1 MFTGLVESLGKV
13 ASIEMATDSAV
24 ITFES
29 VPFADQLQVGDSVS
43 VNGTCLTVT
52 KSDSKSF
59 SVDVMTQT
67 LKLTSLQNLQK
78 GDAVNLER
86 AALVSSRLGGH
97 IVQGHIDGTGSIT
110 KLAPGEK
117 WLQMDIQFPSELMK
131 YVVSQGSICIDGVSL
146 TVGSVADDA
155 NQITV
160 WLIPETLAK
169 TNLSAK
175 KFGDLVNIEVDVLA
189 KYVERLTKRD
199 NQNGQNSKKH
209 CRSG

>member
-52 KSDSKSF
+52 KFDSKSF

-86 AALVSSRLGGH
+86 AVLVSSRLGGH

>member
-13 ASIEMATDSAV
+13 SSIEMATDSAV
-24 ITFES
+24 ITFDS
-29 VPFADQLQVGDSVS
+29 VPFADQLQIGDSVS

-52 KSDSKSF
+52 KLGSETF

-67 LKLTSLQNLQK
+67 LKLTSLQNLES

-97 IVQGHIDGTGSIT
+97 IVQGHIDGTGSIA

-117 WLQMDIQFPSELMK
+117 WLKMEIQFPSELMK
-131 YVVSQGSICIDGVSL
+131 YVVPQGSICIDGVSL
-146 TVGSVADDA
+146 TVGSVADDL

-175 KFGDLVNIEVDVLA
+175 KLGDLVNIEVDVLA

-199 NQNGQNSKKH
+199 N
-209 CRSG
+209 